1 MVGLLQGGLIQDD
14 ITTYKYFITFL
25 SAPRDARAATAPQIT
40 KWYVAAIIVV
50 VADFIFF
57 ANKSNE
63 VVFTCFN
70 EFVWFLDVD
79 PCMDARQ
86 FFCGRPHQNMCW
98 LTQVTKAM
106 RETTFGCHWTQ
117 GKGCQVALSSCQHI
131 CLFGPY
137 VALRKW
143 TKAKLHKS
151 LVVHG
156 HLEALWTD
164 STSSS
169 SHEWSPCTQGTDED
183 PAGASQIKDLELRER
198 ERERERK
205 KKKHDRI
212 WRYDLSSDVL
222 KTCVTHI
229 ISKHIWYQFGY
240 MIGHLDGLLQ
250 KGCEPLSTLA
260 TDEYNSLSCG
270 RSIVACLAHCWTHWS
285 LDEQEFK
292 QWNIFWNVAWMI
304 NFVHMM
310 HYHTTRL
317 VSSTLR
323 VPTCCLFFIYS
334 TWWAVIVGHLFV
346 QWKCLT
352 FRVTYLKNLWHC
364 NEHEMFFDDNYL
376 LQKCRQYNDIHTLGI
391 IGYDHI
397 IWYYDIVWC
406 CFCKVQN

>member
-1 MVGLLQGGLIQDD
+1 MISWCWSLYGCQAVFLWSSPPKHVLVDSGYQGYERNDFWLPLDSRKRLSGRTEFLP
-14 ITTYKYFITFL
+14 THLFIWPL
-25 SAPRDARAATAPQIT
+25 RGP
-40 KWYVAAIIVV
+40 KKM
-50 VADFIFF
+50 
-57 ANKSNE
+57 NKSETSQKPCGPWTSWGLVNG
-63 VVFTCFN
+63 FN
-70 EFVWFLDVD
+70 FFVIAWMESLH
-79 PCMDARQ
+79 PRNRWRSCRCESNQ
-86 FFCGRPHQNMCW
+86 RPG
-98 LTQVTKAM
+98 VT
-106 RETTFGCHWTQ
+106 
-117 GKGCQVALSSCQHI
+117 
-131 CLFGPY
+131 
-137 VALRKW
+137 
-143 TKAKLHKS
+143 
-151 LVVHG
+151 
-156 HLEALWTD
+156 
-164 STSSS
+164 
-169 SHEWSPCTQGTDED
+169 
-183 PAGASQIKDLELRER
+183 RER
-198 ERERERK
+198 EREREE

-352 FRVTYLKNLWHC
+352 FRVTYLNNLWHC
-364 NEHEMFFDDNYL
+364 NEHEMFFDDNNL

-397 IWYYDIVWC
+397 MILYDVVSAKCRISAY
-406 CFCKVQN
+406 FN